1 MSYDSML
8 AYNDAHPNAPLMPY
22 IIFDTGNAD
31 SKLPYSKDDTKT
43 ITVEFVNTP
52 LE

>member
-1 MSYDSML
+1 
-8 AYNDAHPNAPLMPY
+8 MPY

-31 SKLPYSKDDTKT
+31 SRLPYSKADTKN

-52 LE
+52 LEQAYATGKLEDLAR